1 MSSFGDLETRGIK
14 VEEPTPVKNSLR
26 NIKMNENTNRYKTSL
41 PFKDGLTLL
50 PDNYELCRKCIM
62 SL

>member
-1 MSSFGDLETRGIK
+1 MSNFWNLESKGIK

-41 PFKDGLTLL
+41 PFKDGFALL